1 MQLKNR
7 GFAAPLK
14 LHASSQVCPLL
25 SVSGVIT
32 LLNFVNTGVLFLS
45 YPM

>member
-1 MQLKNR
+1 MQLKHR
-7 GFAAPLK
+7 GFAAPQK
-14 LHASSQVCPLL
+14 LHASSQVRPLL
-25 SVSGVIT
+25 SVSGMIA